1 MKAINLKTK
10 EVVTVVSNIELGQMN
25 VIDAKGFCKIVYAN
39 DYLFPKDFNG
49 NIHSGVD
56 WEQRRYE
63 LVKAAMQGYC
73 ANSLDYV
80 VRTANSESIAQWSVS
95 MADAVIKQLKE
106 GDEWNEFKDW

>member
-63 LVKAAMQGYC
+63 LAKAAMQGFC
-73 ANSLDYV
+73 ANSHD
-80 VRTANSESIAQWSVS
+80 SIAIAVDSKTVSEWSVGFANA
-95 MADAVIKQLKE
+95 MIEKLK
-106 GDEWNEFKDW
+106 GD